1 MKKRILSACFAFIL
15 MLCPFILSACGDKD
29 PEDTTPTITKIE
41 VVGEFKTT
49 YFVGEDLIIDNL
61 EIKITKSD
69 ETTSNVALTSEMI
82 SGFDS
87 TTAGEKTLTITYN
100 EKTTTVAYTVIS
112 PTVKSI
118 AISTS
123 IKNAYFTGDILDL
136 EGTKL
141 NVVFEDDSSASINV
155 TSTMVTGFDTSTAG
169 TNKELTITYGDKSIK
184 VTYNVTQLAVSSI
197 SVKTK
202 MKTSYFVGEQL
213 EVAGGIITATY
224 NNGKTEDVVITN
236 AMVSNFSTT
245 SAKNAVLTITYE
257 GKTCSQEYSVT
268 AIVVSSIELLNRA
281 EFKTA
286 YYTGDAITY
295 PCGQIKATYNNGTTQ
310 TVNITETMVTGFD
323 SSSAGEDKVLTI
335 SYGGKT
341 TTIAYTI
348 TDIVAT
354 SISIL
359 PENQFKTIYFV
370 GELLDTTGG
379 KLNVEYNNGNT
390 EVVDILPSMVIG
402 FDSQFEKSGNL
413 TIAWGGISINVPYT
427 VTIVKVTSVSLEP
440 GMKTTYYQGQSL
452 DVTGGK
458 IKATYNNGKTEV
470 VDVEL
475 YMLKSKSTSQAKT
488 YTTQIITDFEDEN
501 GDFFTIS
508 FSYTVIAR
516 TITLT
521 TPFKLVYV
529 VGEDLDVD
537 GGQITITYGDE
548 TPDEIIEITADMV
561 KNFSTTTAGS
571 KTLKIQ
577 YDGLTSS
584 LIEYVVNEA

>member
-1 MKKRILSACFAFIL
+1 MKKRILSALFAFIL

-49 YFVGEDLIIDNL
+49 YFVGESLSIDDL

-69 ETTSNVALTSEMI
+69 DSTSNVTLTSEMI

-87 TTAGEKTLTITYN
+87 TTAGEKTLTVTYDG
-100 EKTTTVAYTVIS
+100 KTTTVNYTVVS

-123 IKNAYFTGDILDL
+123 IKNAYFTGDTLDL

-141 NVVFEDDSSASINV
+141 NVVFEDD
-155 TSTMVTGFDTSTAG
+155 TSTTIDVLPTMVTGFDSATAG

-197 SVKTK
+197 KVKTK
-202 MKTSYFVGEQL
+202 MKTTYFVGEQL
-213 EVAGGIITATY
+213 DVTGGKITATY

-245 SAKNAVLTITYE
+245 SAKNAVLTITYA
-257 GKTCSQEYSVT
+257 GKTCSQEYSVI
-268 AIVVSSIELLNRA
+268 AVVVSSIELVNRA

-286 YYTGDAITY
+286 YFTGDAITY

-310 TVNITETMVTGFD
+310 TVNITETMVADFD

-341 TTIAYTI
+341 TTVNYTV

-354 SISIL
+354 SISI
-359 PENQFKTIYFV
+359 EEDFKYSYFV

-390 EVVDILPSMVIG
+390 EVIDILPSMVIG
-402 FDSQFEKSGNL
+402 FDSQFERRGNL

-440 GMKTTYYQGQSL
+440 GMKTTYYQGQAL

-458 IKATYNNGKTEV
+458 IKATYNNGKTEL

-529 VGEDLDVD
+529 VGEELDVA

-548 TPDEIIEITADMV
+548 TPDEVINITADMV
-561 KNFSTTTAGS
+561 KTFNTTSAGS
-571 KTLKIQ
+571 KTLKIE
-577 YDGLTSS
+577 YDGISTS
-584 LIEYVVNEA
+584 LIEYIVNEA

>member
-1 MKKRILSACFAFIL
+1 MKKRILSALFAFIL

-49 YFVGEDLIIDNL
+49 YFVGESLSIDDL
-61 EIKITKSD
+61 EIKIIKSD
-69 ETTSNVALTSEMI
+69 DSTSNVTLTSEMI

-87 TTAGEKTLTITYN
+87 TTAGEKTLTVTYDG
-100 EKTTTVAYTVIS
+100 KTTTVNYTVVS

-123 IKNAYFTGDILDL
+123 IKNAYFTGDTLDL

-141 NVVFEDDSSASINV
+141 NVVFEDD
-155 TSTMVTGFDTSTAG
+155 TSTTIDVLPTMVTGFDSATAG

-197 SVKTK
+197 KVKTK
-202 MKTSYFVGEQL
+202 MKTTYFVGEQL
-213 EVAGGIITATY
+213 DVTGGKITATY

-245 SAKNAVLTITYE
+245 SAKNAVLTITYA
-257 GKTCSQEYSVT
+257 GKTCSQEYSVI
-268 AIVVSSIELLNRA
+268 AVVVSSIELVNRA

-286 YYTGDAITY
+286 YFTGDAITY

-310 TVNITETMVTGFD
+310 TVNITETMVADFD

-341 TTIAYTI
+341 TTVNYTV

-354 SISIL
+354 SISI
-359 PENQFKTIYFV
+359 EEDFKYSYFV

-390 EVVDILPSMVIG
+390 EVIDILPSMLIG
-402 FDSQFEKSGNL
+402 FDSQFERRGNL

-440 GMKTTYYQGQSL
+440 GMKTTYYQGQAL

-458 IKATYNNGKTEV
+458 IKATYNNGKTEL

-529 VGEDLDVD
+529 VGEELDVA

-548 TPDEIIEITADMV
+548 TPDEVINITADMV
-561 KNFSTTTAGS
+561 KTFNTTSAGS
-571 KTLKIQ
+571 KTLKIE
-577 YDGLTSS
+577 YDGISTS
-584 LIEYVVNEA
+584 LIEYIVNEA

>member
-1 MKKRILSACFAFIL
+1 MKKRILSALFAFIL

-49 YFVGEDLIIDNL
+49 YFVGESLSIDDL
-61 EIKITKSD
+61 EIKIIKSD
-69 ETTSNVALTSEMI
+69 DSTSNVTLTSEMI

-87 TTAGEKTLTITYN
+87 TTAGEKTLTVTYDG
-100 EKTTTVAYTVIS
+100 KTTTVNYTVVS

-123 IKNAYFTGDILDL
+123 IKNAYFTGDTLDL

-141 NVVFEDDSSASINV
+141 NVVFEDD
-155 TSTMVTGFDTSTAG
+155 TSTTIDVLPTMVTGFDSATAG

-197 SVKTK
+197 KVKTK
-202 MKTSYFVGEQL
+202 MKTTYFVGEQL
-213 EVAGGIITATY
+213 DVTGGKITATY

-245 SAKNAVLTITYE
+245 SAKNAVLTITYA
-257 GKTCSQEYSVT
+257 GKTCSQEYSVI
-268 AIVVSSIELLNRA
+268 AVVVSSIELVNRA

-286 YYTGDAITY
+286 YFTGDAITY

-310 TVNITETMVTGFD
+310 TVNITETMVADFD

-341 TTIAYTI
+341 TTVNYTV

-354 SISIL
+354 SISI
-359 PENQFKTIYFV
+359 EEDFKYSYFV

-390 EVVDILPSMVIG
+390 EVIDILPSMVIG
-402 FDSQFEKSGNL
+402 FDSQFERRGNL

-440 GMKTTYYQGQSL
+440 GMKTTYYQGQAL

-458 IKATYNNGKTEV
+458 IKATYNNGKTEL

-529 VGEDLDVD
+529 VGEELDVA

-548 TPDEIIEITADMV
+548 TPDEVINITADMV
-561 KNFSTTTAGS
+561 KNFNTTYAGS
-571 KTLKIQ
+571 KTLKIE
-577 YDGLTSS
+577 YDGISTS
-584 LIEYVVNEA
+584 LIEYIVNEA